1 MGSFKTM
8 LCAATVC
15 FSMTAGATAFVGER
29 SDFRDETV
37 YFVMTTRFYDGD
49 KTNNVVGWDHQN
61 VQIANGDPDWRG
73 DFKGLIEKL
82 DYIKALGFTAVW
94 ITPVVQNCS
103 GTDFHGY
110 HAMDFSSVD
119 LRYESRKQWG
129 ADEDVSFQDLI
140 DAAHSKGMKVI
151 LDIVLNHTGN
161 FGEARL
167 APLFKRDQNIRN
179 QATPEGSLI
188 PDESKLGANYW
199 NNSGDRQYQIRF
211 PYLKNSDGTNKD
223 NHNYWHHV
231 GTGWNW
237 DYPSRWFGQIAGD
250 CVDLNTENPAVSDY
264 LVECYGKFIEMGVDG
279 FRIDTTGHIARLTFN
294 AAFIP
299 EFIRLGEL
307 YKDKRPGGAPFYM
320 FGECCARFSDVTYRN
335 QPNLSSYFY
344 TWESPADLLSQW
356 NRDASFWDNIFIRE
370 GDDNGRYGN
379 MALCEKEPSI
389 KRESNNVF
397 LQNGEWHEPDYS
409 AASGFNVIDFP
420 MHYNFNNASAAV
432 NIAKS
437 GDKYYNDASWNLVY
451 VDSHDYCP
459 GPNDGTRFNGGT
471 AQWAENMSLMFTFR
485 GIPCIYYGSEVE
497 FKKGMKV
504 DAGGT
509 DNPVKDSG
517 RAYFG
522 EYLEGSVEAS
532 DFGEFTAS
540 GNVAKTL
547 DGDLAHHVRR
557 LNMIRAAVP
566 ALRKG
571 QYSWDGC
578 RADGGIAF
586 RRAWRDSYALVA
598 INGGATFTGI
608 PEGTYTDIV
617 TGKKYSGTSITVAA
631 PKTKGQLRVLV
642 KDWKGGKIGEDGKFI
657 YESTPVAHGGNPSF
671 ADKPC
676 PQFYTADD
684 VIGRP
689 AVLLSPAG
697 GTFLTPTLTVKAS
710 LNDAAVAG
718 SYTVG
723 DTNSELISGE
733 TREIT
738 IGEGVPFDG
747 KVTISWKATGEDGQ
761 TYSGSAVYT
770 KIDPDAVHTWSFV
783 YDPSE
788 TPSWTQPYAY
798 FWDAGNN
805 NKQYFGSWPGTKMQR
820 AGDMWTISFS
830 TKDII
835 RTPMIIFNNGQ
846 GHQTADLQAVNN
858 STYTFSGPKSGIS
871 DVSAA
876 TEIFIEGRE
885 LVATSDCCSSIVI
898 YTPDGRSRTVA
909 LSPGETRITLLPGI
923 YIIDGRKYAVR

>member
-1 MGSFKTM
+1 M
-8 LCAATVC
+8 
-15 FSMTAGATAFVGER
+15 
-29 SDFRDETV
+29 
-37 YFVMTTRFYDGD
+37 
-49 KTNNVVGWDHQN
+49 
-61 VQIANGDPDWRG
+61 
-73 DFKGLIEKL
+73 
-82 DYIKALGFTAVW
+82 
-94 ITPVVQNCS
+94 
-103 GTDFHGY
+103 
-110 HAMDFSSVD
+110 
-119 LRYESRKQWG
+119 
-129 ADEDVSFQDLI
+129 
-140 DAAHSKGMKVI
+140 
-151 LDIVLNHTGN
+151 
-161 FGEARL
+161 
-167 APLFKRDQNIRN
+167 
-179 QATPEGSLI
+179 
-188 PDESKLGANYW
+188 
-199 NNSGDRQYQIRF
+199 
-211 PYLKNSDGTNKD
+211 
-223 NHNYWHHV
+223 
-231 GTGWNW
+231 
-237 DYPSRWFGQIAGD
+237 
-250 CVDLNTENPAVSDY
+250 
-264 LVECYGKFIEMGVDG
+264 
-279 FRIDTTGHIARLTFN
+279 
-294 AAFIP
+294 
-299 EFIRLGEL
+299 
-307 YKDKRPGGAPFYM
+307 
-320 FGECCARFSDVTYRN
+320 
-335 QPNLSSYFY
+335 
-344 TWESPADLLSQW
+344 
-356 NRDASFWDNIFIRE
+356 
-370 GDDNGRYGN
+370 
-379 MALCEKEPSI
+379 
-389 KRESNNVF
+389 
-397 LQNGEWHEPDYS
+397 
-409 AASGFNVIDFP
+409 
-420 MHYNFNNASAAV
+420 
-432 NIAKS
+432 
-437 GDKYYNDASWNLVY
+437 
-451 VDSHDYCP
+451 

-517 RAYFG
+517 RAYFE
-522 EYLEGSVEAS
+522 EYLEGS

-598 INGGATFTGI
+598 INGGATFTGV
-608 PEGTYTDIV
+608 PEGTY
-617 TGKKYSGTSITVAA
+617 
-631 PKTKGQLRVLV
+631 
-642 KDWKGGKIGEDGKFI
+642 
-657 YESTPVAHGGNPSF
+657 
-671 ADKPC
+671 
-676 PQFYTADD
+676 
-684 VIGRP
+684 
-689 AVLLSPAG
+689 
-697 GTFLTPTLTVKAS
+697 
-710 LNDAAVAG
+710 
-718 SYTVG
+718 
-723 DTNSELISGE
+723 
-733 TREIT
+733 
-738 IGEGVPFDG
+738 PFDG

-909 LSPGETRITLLPGI
+909 LSPGVTRITLLPGI